1 MGLLN
6 FEYLNSKILNSRIV
20 KKITIRKISNLQL
33 ILSLKVINNVGNIKI
48 GQRNY
53 FWTILDKF
61 YGLIGFLK
69 VWCSAIQLG
78 SERKGLSR
86 YLCTLV
92 VTGGSVVINF
102 EPFLEF

>member
-20 KKITIRKISNLQL
+20 KKITIQKISNLQL

-69 VWCSAIQLG
+69 IWCSAIHFG
-78 SERKGLSR
+78 SERKGSSR
-86 YLCTLV
+86 YLCKLV
-92 VTGGSVVINF
+92 VTGGSVSY
-102 EPFLEF
+102 

>member
-20 KKITIRKISNLQL
+20 KIIIQKISNLQL

-69 VWCSAIQLG
+69 VWRGAIQFG
-78 SERKGLSR
+78 SEWKGLSR
-86 YLCTLV
+86 
-92 VTGGSVVINF
+92 
-102 EPFLEF
+102 

>member
-20 KKITIRKISNLQL
+20 KIIIQKISNLQL
-33 ILSLKVINNVGNIKI
+33 ILSLKVIINVENNKI
-48 GQRNY
+48 GQQNY
-53 FWTILDKF
+53 FRTISDKF
-61 YGLIGFLK
+61 YGSQGFLK

-92 VTGGSVVINF
+92 VTGGSVSY
-102 EPFLEF
+102 